1 MSLDARIAIRFD
13 RLTLDVDLTVA
24 SGEVVA
30 VLGPS
35 GAGKTTVL
43 RTIAGLVPLTAGR
56 VVLDG
61 TILEDTATGEYVP
74 PERRSLGVVF
84 QDALLFPHLTVLD
97 NVGAGLRFRGASRTI
112 ARARAREWLERIGI
126 GDL

>member
-43 RTIAGLVPLTAGR
+43 RTIAGLVPLTA
-56 VVLDG
+56 
-61 TILEDTATGEYVP
+61 
-74 PERRSLGVVF
+74 
-84 QDALLFPHLTVLD
+84 
-97 NVGAGLRFRGASRTI
+97 
-112 ARARAREWLERIGI
+112 
-126 GDL
+126 